1 MEVNMYDLFVAG
13 RISFGPGVSCK
24 VGELAKKLGAKRAVL
39 VTDESMEKLGIS
51 DRIAGI
57 MEKEGIETCIFAGVE
72 PEPSVETTD
81 AVAMLAREND
91 CQLVVGL
98 GGGSCMDV
106 AKAVSVLITNE
117 GSASLYQGLG
127 LVKNPGVPKIMIPTT
142 SGTGSEVTFT
152 AVLIRK
158 SDGFKGGINDDKL
171 YPDYSLLDPELA
183 LTMPPR
189 VTASTGMDALTHAIE
204 AFTSRAASP
213 MSDLFAR
220 EAIRKIARWLRVAT
234 WNGSNLEART
244 EMMMASLYG
253 GIALA
258 NAGVGAC
265 HSLAYPL
272 GSLFGVGHG
281 VANALLVPYVCRYNA
296 LAAPERYYEAA
307 RLLDYAPEGLPLREG
322 ALDCAEAL
330 HELVKDLELPSK
342 LKALKAG
349 IKPEHFEEM
358 AERALAVARPMANN
372 PRPMDKEAC
381 VAIYREAME

>member
-1 MEVNMYDLFVAG
+1 MGVNMFNLFVAG
-13 RISFGPGVSCK
+13 RISFGPGVSGRI
-24 VGELAKKLGAKRAVL
+24 GELARNLGTKRAVL
-39 VTDESMEKLGIS
+39 VTDESMERIGIS

-57 MEKEGIETCIFAGVE
+57 MEKAGVETCIFSGVE

-81 AVAMLAREND
+81 AVAMLAREHD

-127 LVKNPGVPKIMIPTT
+127 LVKQAGVPKIMIPTT

-152 AVLIRK
+152 SVLIRK

-183 LTMPPR
+183 LTMPPK

-204 AFTSRAASP
+204 AFTSKAASP

-220 EAIRKIARWLRVAT
+220 EAIEKIGSALRVAT
-234 WNGSNLEART
+234 WNGSNLEARS
-244 EMMMASLYG
+244 EMMLASLYG

-272 GSLFGVGHG
+272 GSMFGVGHG

-296 LAAPERYYEAA
+296 LASPERYYEVSC
-307 RLLDYAPEGLPLREG
+307 LLDYSPEGLPLREG

-330 HELVKDLELPSK
+330 HELVEDLALPSR
-342 LKALKAG
+342 LKALKVG
-349 IKPEHFEEM
+349 IKPEHFDEM
-358 AERALAVARPMANN
+358 AEKALAVARPMANN

>member
-158 SDGFKGGINDDKL
+158 SDGFKG
-171 YPDYSLLDPELA
+171 
-183 LTMPPR
+183 
-189 VTASTGMDALTHAIE
+189 
-204 AFTSRAASP
+204 
-213 MSDLFAR
+213 
-220 EAIRKIARWLRVAT
+220 
-234 WNGSNLEART
+234 
-244 EMMMASLYG
+244 
-253 GIALA
+253 
-258 NAGVGAC
+258 
-265 HSLAYPL
+265 
-272 GSLFGVGHG
+272 
-281 VANALLVPYVCRYNA
+281 
-296 LAAPERYYEAA
+296 
-307 RLLDYAPEGLPLREG
+307 
-322 ALDCAEAL
+322 
-330 HELVKDLELPSK
+330 
-342 LKALKAG
+342 
-349 IKPEHFEEM
+349 
-358 AERALAVARPMANN
+358 
-372 PRPMDKEAC
+372 
-381 VAIYREAME
+381 

>member
-1 MEVNMYDLFVAG
+1 MDVSTYNLFVAG
-13 RISFGPGVSCK
+13 RVSFGPDVSGR
-24 VGELAKKLGAKRAVL
+24 VGELAKNLGASRAVL
-39 VTDESMEKLGIS
+39 VTDESMERLGIS

-81 AVAMLAREND
+81 AVAMLAREHD

-183 LTMPPR
+183 LTMPPK

-204 AFTSRAASP
+204 AFTSKAASP

-220 EAIRKIARWLRVAT
+220 EAIEKIGRWLRVAT
-234 WNGSNLEART
+234 WNGSSLEARS
-244 EMMMASLYG
+244 EMMLASLYG

-296 LAAPERYYEAA
+296 LAAPERYYEVAS
-307 RLLDYAPEGLPLREG
+307 LLDYSPEGLPLREG
-322 ALDCAEAL
+322 AMDCAEAL
-330 HELVKDLELPSK
+330 HELVEDLALPSK
-342 LKALKAG
+342 LKALKVG
-349 IKPEHFEEM
+349 IKPEHFEDM

>member
-307 RLLDYAPEGLPLREG
+307 RLLDYSPEGLPLREG

-342 LKALKAG
+342 LKALKVG
-349 IKPEHFEEM
+349 IKPEHFNEM
-358 AERALAVARPMANN
+358 AVKALAVARPMANN

>member
-1 MEVNMYDLFVAG
+1 MNAFNFLVAG
-13 RISFGPGVSCK
+13 RISFGPGVSGRL
-24 VGELAKKLGAKRAVL
+24 GELAKGLGARRAVL
-39 VTDESMEKLGIS
+39 VTDESMERFGIS

-57 MEKEGIETCIFAGVE
+57 LESEGVETCIFAGVE

-81 AVAMLAREND
+81 AVAMLAREHD

-171 YPDYSLLDPELA
+171 FPDYSLLDPELA
-183 LTMPPR
+183 LTMPPK

-204 AFTSRAASP
+204 AFTSKAASA

-220 EAIRKIARWLRVAT
+220 EAIEKIGRWLRVAT
-234 WNGSNLEART
+234 WNGSNIEART
-244 EMMMASLYG
+244 EMMLASLYG

-272 GSLFGVGHG
+272 GSMFGVGHG

-296 LAAPERYYEAA
+296 LAAPERYYEISA
-307 RLLDYAPEGLPLREG
+307 LLDYSPEEGLPLREG

-330 HELVKDLELPSK
+330 HELVEDLNLPSK
-342 LKALKAG
+342 LKALKVG
-349 IKPEHFEEM
+349 IKPDHFEEM
-358 AERALAVARPMANN
+358 AVKALAVARPMANN
-372 PRPMDKEAC
+372 PRPMDKDAC

>member
-1 MEVNMYDLFVAG
+1 MDVNTFNLFVAG
-13 RISFGPGVSCK
+13 RISFGPGVSGK
-24 VGELAKKLGAKRAVL
+24 VGELARSLDVKRAVL
-39 VTDESMEKLGIS
+39 VTDETMEGLGIS
-51 DRIAGI
+51 ERIAGT

-127 LVKNPGVPKIMIPTT
+127 LVKKPGVPKIMIPTT

-158 SDGFKGGINDDKL
+158 SDGFKGGINDNRL
-171 YPDYSLLDPELA
+171 YPDFSLLDPELA
-183 LTMPPR
+183 MSMPPK

-220 EAIRKIARWLRVAT
+220 EAIEKIGRWLRVAT
-234 WNGSNLEART
+234 WNGSNLEARS
-244 EMMMASLYG
+244 EMMLASLYG
-253 GIALA
+253 GFALA

-272 GSLFGVGHG
+272 GSMFGVGHG
-281 VANALLVPYVCRYNA
+281 VANALLVPYVCRHNA
-296 LAAPERYYEAA
+296 LAAPERYYEVAE
-307 RLLDYAPEGLPLREG
+307 LLDFAPEGLPLREG

-330 HELVKDLELPSK
+330 HELVEDLDLPSK
-342 LKALKAG
+342 LKALKVG

-358 AERALAVARPMANN
+358 AVKALAVARPMENN
-372 PRPMDKEAC
+372 PRPMSKEAC
-381 VAIYREAME
+381 VEIYREAME

>member
-1 MEVNMYDLFVAG
+1 MNTYDLFVAG
-13 RISFGPGVSCK
+13 RISFGPGVSCR
-24 VGELAKKLGAKRAVL
+24 VGELAKKLEAKRAVL

-57 MEKEGIETCIFAGVE
+57 LEREGIETCIFAGVE

-127 LVKNPGVPKIMIPTT
+127 LVKKPGVPKIMIPTT

-158 SDGFKGGINDDKL
+158 SDGFKGGINDEKL

-204 AFTSRAASP
+204 AFTGKSASP

-220 EAIRKIARWLRVAT
+220 EAIRKIGKWLRVAT
-234 WNGSNLEART
+234 WNGSSLEART
-244 EMMMASLYG
+244 EMMLASLYG

-296 LAAPERYYEAA
+296 LAAPEKYYEAA
-307 RLLDYAPEGLPLREG
+307 MLLDYAPEGLSLREG
-322 ALDCAEAL
+322 AFECAEAL
-330 HELVKDLELPSK
+330 RELVADLELPSR

-358 AERALAVARPMANN
+358 AEKAMAVARPMANN

>member
-1 MEVNMYDLFVAG
+1 MNTYDLFVAG
-13 RISFGPGVSCK
+13 RISFGPGVSCR
-24 VGELAKKLGAKRAVL
+24 VGELAKKLEAKRAVL

-57 MEKEGIETCIFAGVE
+57 LGREGIETCIFAGVE

-127 LVKNPGVPKIMIPTT
+127 LVKKPGVPKIMIPTT

-158 SDGFKGGINDDKL
+158 SDGFKGGINDEKL

-204 AFTSRAASP
+204 AFTGKSASP

-220 EAIRKIARWLRVAT
+220 EAIRKIGKWLRVAT
-234 WNGSNLEART
+234 WNGSSLEART
-244 EMMMASLYG
+244 EMMLASLYG

-296 LAAPERYYEAA
+296 LAAPEKYYEAA
-307 RLLDYAPEGLPLREG
+307 MLLDYAPEGLSLREG
-322 ALDCAEAL
+322 AFECAEAL
-330 HELVKDLELPSK
+330 RELVADLELPSR

-358 AERALAVARPMANN
+358 AEKAMAVARPMANN